1 MKNTYYFFIT
11 DLVKIFIKSSLISY
25 VIRAL
30 DDECV
35 RKFVEQRSAG
45 LVKGRTA
52 RAAITVATIRAA
64 HHRCFYRRPVT
75 FY

>member
-1 MKNTYYFFIT
+1 MKNTYSFVIT
-11 DLVKIFIKSSLISY
+11 NLVKIFIKSSLISY

-45 LVKGRTA
+45 LVKGGTA
-52 RAAITVATIRAA
+52 RAAVTVTTIRAA
-64 HHRCFYRRPVT
+64 HYRCFHRRPVT